1 MGEVYVRDGGSWQQI
16 PNGDTLY
23 VRDGGSWVN
32 PTEVY
37 VRDGGTWQSVWLKS
51 DPLTVNTSV
60 AGAET
65 FRRSSGG
72 TMTWNPAGDAGY
84 AYIGRT
90 SGSYD
95 NVGCFNVTNGLYAL
109 AMGARQT
116 VTSASLTL
124 KRGPSSGSS
133 SISGTVYL
141 GLFTGTFNSGTP
153 LYTELDFTPSGSKV
167 LSSVGFDDVIT
178 FDIGTTFGQVVNDAI
193 RTDGAVVLAYSVRT
207 SGWDATGSADS
218 LYSKWRGPSTAYT
231 GTLSITCDY

>member
-1 MGEVYVRDGGSWQQI
+1 MSVYVHNGSTWVTVPNGTAIRVHNGTTWTTAKGVYVHNGTTWQQAW
-16 PNGDTLY
+16 
-23 VRDGGSWVN
+23 S
-32 PTEVY
+32 
-37 VRDGGTWQSVWLKS
+37 QS
-51 DPLTVNTSV
+51 DPLTVASNV

-65 FRRSSGG
+65 FRRSAGG
-72 TMTWNPAGDAGY
+72 TMSWNPAGDAGY

-109 AMGARQT
+109 AMGDRQT
-116 VTSASLTL
+116 VTSASFTL

-141 GLFTGTFNSGTP
+141 GLYTGVFNSGTP
-153 LYTELDFTPSGSKV
+153 LYTNLDFTPSGSKV

-178 FDIGTTFGQVVNDAI
+178 FDLGTTFGQTVNDAI
-193 RTDGAVVLAYSVRT
+193 RADGSVVLAFSVRT
-207 SGWDATGSADS
+207 SGWDATGSADG

-231 GTLSITCDY
+231 GSLSITCDY